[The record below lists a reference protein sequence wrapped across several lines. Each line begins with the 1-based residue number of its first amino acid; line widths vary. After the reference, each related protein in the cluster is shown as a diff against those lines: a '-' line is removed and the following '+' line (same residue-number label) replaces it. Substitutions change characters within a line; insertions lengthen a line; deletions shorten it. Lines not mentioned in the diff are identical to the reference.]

1 MFSRLVAMLD
11 NLSEFAKPSMEGRKI
26 RFVVNRRLVHV
37 IEDLLCNKSGS
48 GEYKSSQP
56 SWHP

>member
-1 MFSRLVAMLD
+1 VLN